1 MMIPERRKAGR
12 SPAVHPVPQ
21 SAIMGCMSAVILTL
35 CAAKPAAAAEATGP
49 LGLTGL
55 EMAFTEALALI
66 ALACLFVPLAKH
78 LNLGSVIGYLVSG
91 LAAGAALNLSF
102 SEHPEELLH
111 FAEFGVVL
119 FLFVIG
125 LEFRPRRLWDLRATI
140 FGRGL
145 VQVLACGAVLG
156 GAAFAFGLD
165 WRAATIIGLGLALS
179 STALVMREIDE
190 GGERRTPFGET
201 AIAVLLFEDLA
212 IVPLLLLVTLIAPT
226 GGDMTAGG
234 NAMAATLGV
243 ASIVFLI
250 AIGRYGLNPMF
261 RAIAR
266 TRTPELMTAASLG
279 VVIFASLVMALAG
292 LSYAMGAFIAGV
304 MLADSAFRHEV
315 EADIEPFR
323 GLFLGLFF
331 IAVGLSLD
339 LGAVA
344 DNLLLIIIAVPLL
357 IVLKGVAIYA
367 VSRLFGTPNQLA
379 LRIAFAMA
387 QHGEFGF
394 VLFAAAGSVLI
405 LDAETS
411 SVVVSIVT
419 LSMALSSQSDRL
431 YRKMV
436 GTAPREQMDE
446 DYSDATGSVLVV
458 GFGRVGQIA
467 AQALLMAEVPITF
480 LDHDANRIRE
490 AQRFGRWVH
499 FGDGTRREVLQAAG
513 AAEAR
518 VIIIATDDPQTTL
531 SIVRLVKR
539 EFPAAKL
546 VMRGYDRIHALQLAN
561 EGADHIVRET
571 FAAAL
576 EIGAAGLSA
585 LGYSAK
591 DAEDAVATVRRLD
604 EERLQT
610 QTAQARDQTDRV
622 EVIEAIAPEPLTKR
636 KSQD

>member
-1 MMIPERRKAGR
+1 MAR
-12 SPAVHPVPQ
+12 
-21 SAIMGCMSAVILTL
+21 
-35 CAAKPAAAAEATGP
+35 PAAVLIRAAWLAPAGLALGTPAHAAEANGP

-55 EMAFTEALALI
+55 ELAFTEALALI
-66 ALACLFVPLAKH
+66 ALACLFVPLAKRFA
-78 LNLGSVIGYLVSG
+78 LGTVIGYLVAG
-91 LAAGAALNLSF
+91 IAAGAALNLSF
-102 SEHPEELLH
+102 SDHPEELLH

-125 LEFRPRRLWDLRATI
+125 LEFRPRRLWELRGTI

-156 GAAFAFGLD
+156 GAAFGFGLD
-165 WRAATIIGLGLALS
+165 WRAALVVGLGLALS

-190 GGERRTPFGET
+190 GGERRTSFGET

-226 GGDMTAGG
+226 GGDMTFGG
-234 NAMAATLGV
+234 NVAAVLTGV
-243 ASIVFLI
+243 TAIVFLI
-250 AIGRYGLNPMF
+250 AVGRYGLNPMF

-344 DNLLLIIIAVPLL
+344 ANWLLIVLAVPVL
-357 IVLKGVAIYA
+357 IVLKGLAIYA
-367 VSRLFGTPNQLA
+367 VSRAFGSENRTA
-379 LRIAFAMA
+379 LRLAFAMA

-394 VLFAAAGSVLI
+394 VLFAAAGSALI
-405 LDAETS
+405 LDSATA

-419 LSMALSSQSDRL
+419 LSMAVSSQSDRL
-431 YRKMV
+431 YRLV
-436 GTAPREQMDE
+436 AGAPVREQMEE
-446 DYSDATGSVLVV
+446 DYSDAGGSVLVV

-467 AQALLMAEVPITF
+467 TQALMQAGVRLTF
-480 LDHDANRIRE
+480 LDHDADRIRE
-490 AQRFGRWVH
+490 AQRFGRRVH
-499 FGDGTRREVLQAAG
+499 FGDGRRREVLQAAG

-518 VIIIATDDPQTTL
+518 VIIVATDDPETTL
-531 SIVRLVKR
+531 AITRLVRR
-539 EFPAAKL
+539 EFPAARL
-546 VMRGYDRIHALQLAN
+546 VLRAYDRIHALQLAP
-561 EGADHIVRET
+561 GATEHVVRET
-571 FAAAL
+571 FSGAL
-576 EIGAAGLSA
+576 ELGAAGLEA
-585 LGYSAK
+585 LGFPA
-591 DAEDAVATVRRLD
+591 DETAEALATVRRLD
-604 EERLQT
+604 AERLAA
-610 QTAQARDQTDRV
+610 QTAQLRGDTDRTGV
-622 EVIEAIAPEPLTKR
+622 VNAIAPEPLTKGGR
-636 KSQD
+636 TK